1 MKTQEN
7 NFNCNKKSTKHNF
20 FYSLDCRSGEGLVN
34 LLLIELKKISNLE
47 FKFYRKF
54 ILEKCINV
62 NRSFSDAV
70 EFLSIWVEKSPR
82 SLFNQLKDGE
92 LKQFFNR
99 TEYDHDGNQWCFPK
113 LLQIFSK
120 LIEKNQVGANEILDY
135 LFETFDF
142 FSMPEIFVREVIGYD
157 RLRKC
162 TEECPP
168 GFKQALILKMHSFLE
183 ENKMIDIGSNSRK
196 YLNTEIQAIDNDIK
210 RVKTGSVKQTEGQA
224 LIDYIKNG
232 GLFIYPSI
240 KHYNPS
246 ASDTLTFQ
254 FNH

>member
-157 RLRKC
+157 RLREC
-162 TEECPP
+162 TEECHP
-168 GFKQALILKMHSFLE
+168 GFKQALIFKMHSFVE
-183 ENKMIDIGSNSRK
+183 ENKMIDIGLNSRK
-196 YLNTEIQAIDNDIK
+196 YLNSEIQDPEIQAAIK
-210 RVKTGSVKQTEGQA
+210 KKEQDKH
-224 LIDYIKNG
+224 IDYLKFASYVKNTI
-232 GLFIYPSI
+232 FYYPSKKSI
-240 KHYNPS
+240 GVFDESENNILFTP
-246 ASDTLTFQ
+246 
-254 FNH
+254 